1 MQRKGA
7 VMARFSGNVEI
18 LELDEPNRASLI
30 AHRSATG
37 SVADA
42 V

>member
-1 MQRKGA
+1 MQRKGDL
-7 VMARFSGNVEI
+7 MARFSGNVEI
-18 LELDEPNRASLI
+18 LELDEPNRA
-30 AHRSATG
+30 AAG

>member
-1 MQRKGA
+1 MQREGA
-7 VMARFSGNVEI
+7 VMARFTGDVEI
-18 LELDEPNRASLI
+18 LELDEANRA
-30 AHRSATG
+30 AAG